1 MYTDDGTE
9 IQTHGFAA
17 QSFRFKG
24 GLLYHI
30 HKNVVGLLP
39 KQIIA
44 NKTTFVYKNSRFD
57 DKLLASCNLCNPMW
71 FYIKY

>member
-9 IQTHGFAA
+9 IQNHGFSA

-24 GLLYHI
+24 GLSNQI
-30 HKNVVGLLP
+30 VGLLL

-44 NKTTFVYKNSRFD
+44 NKATCIYKNSRFYV
-57 DKLLASCNLCNPMW
+57 KLLASCNLCDLMW